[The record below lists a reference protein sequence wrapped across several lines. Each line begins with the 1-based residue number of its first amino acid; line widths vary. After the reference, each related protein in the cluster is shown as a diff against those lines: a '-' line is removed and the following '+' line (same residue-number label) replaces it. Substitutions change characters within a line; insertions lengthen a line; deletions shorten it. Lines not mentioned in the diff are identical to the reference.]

1 MLYIHDMGEVGS
13 RSAEVSVMGTG
24 TGSRLVFL
32 E

>member
-13 RSAEVSVMGTG
+13 RSAEVFGMDTG
-24 TGSRLVFL
+24 TDSRLAFL